1 VDKIKDEY
9 GCTVLVAHHTGHG
22 AKDRGRGSSAWLGA
36 LDAEFQVSKVG
47 ENDTHVKFTK
57 MKDAPEPDPLAF
69 VKVDVELMTANMKP
83 TQSVALERV
92 EFEETK
98 KPSKEELVLEKV
110 KEMAT
115 HIGNKWVEQAAL
127 KLEIAVSNGVSQK
140 TAHNWI
146 TGMVIGNKL
155 DKKID
160 DKNHKKQWVALP

>member
-1 VDKIKDEY
+1 
-9 GCTVLVAHHTGHG
+9 
-22 AKDRGRGSSAWLGA
+22 
-36 LDAEFQVSKVG
+36 
-47 ENDTHVKFTK
+47 
-57 MKDAPEPDPLAF
+57 M
-69 VKVDVELMTANMKP
+69 
-83 TQSVALERV
+83 
-92 EFEETK
+92 
-98 KPSKEELVLEKV
+98 LEKV